1 MDWSLKMKTSFFR
14 TLFASVVLAAMA
26 IGCAKSPG
34 DSSTSAG
41 PSPEGEAYLTSV
53 EPQGALDVQEAL
65 AQAEDSKEVTVVGRI
80 GGEVDPWVEGQA
92 AFLLVDSSLKTCDEK
107 GEHDCATPWDYCCD
121 TDVLPKMKTMVKVV
135 DDSGKTVATDA
146 RQLLGVKESQTLVV
160 RGKAKKDE
168 AGNLTV
174 LASQV
179 FVRK

>member
-1 MDWSLKMKTSFFR
+1 MKATVFGA
-14 TLFASVVLAAMA
+14 LFAAGLGAIIS
-26 IGCAKSPG
+26 IGCAKSTD
-34 DSSTSAG
+34 DSSASAG
-41 PSPEGEAYLTSV
+41 PSPAGEAYLTSV
-53 EPQGALDVQEAL
+53 EPDGALEVQDAL
-65 AQAEDSKEVTVVGRI
+65 KQAEDSEEVTVVGRI

-92 AFLLVDSSLKTCDEK
+92 AFLLVDSSLKTCLEK

-160 RGKAKKDE
+160 RGKAKKDD

-174 LASQV
+174 LANQV